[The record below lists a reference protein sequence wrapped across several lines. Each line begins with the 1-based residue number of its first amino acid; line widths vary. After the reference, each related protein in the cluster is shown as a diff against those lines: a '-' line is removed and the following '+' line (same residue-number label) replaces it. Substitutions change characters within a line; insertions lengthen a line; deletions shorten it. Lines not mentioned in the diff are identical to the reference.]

1 MKKHEN
7 YNLEFKEQISK
18 TFLKTICA
26 YSNYNDG
33 VILFG
38 VNDEGEYVGLSNIDE
53 DYLKIENMINDSIS
67 PRPSFKMSIE
77 EFQDKKII
85 KLLVSK
91 GKHPPYYYQNK
102 TYKRSGSST
111 LEVDRIE
118 LKRLILEGFNLGYEE
133 IESSKKNLDFSVLES
148 KLVEKLN
155 ITKLGPD
162 ILKTLNLMDSKGNYN
177 FAAELLANQNEILF
191 SGIDIARFG
200 SSINQILHRE
210 TIKEVSLLT
219 QYDKAVESFKR
230 YYQLEEIIG
239 LNRVKKELIPEKA
252 FREAIANAIV
262 HRVWDVN
269 AYIQVS
275 MFEDK
280 IIISSPGGLPIG
292 LAEDDY
298 LYRNISLLRNP
309 IISEVFYKLNYIEKF
324 GTGVMRI
331 NEEYSDSIVKPSY
344 KITENFITV
353 TLPTVEIKPESLS
366 SDEKI
371 VFDLFVKDPCLSR
384 LEIEN
389 KSGFNKSKAIRTLNS
404 LIDKSVIEKIGNGPS
419 TEYRIKGQ

>member
-162 ILKTLNLMDSKGNYN
+162 ILK
-177 FAAELLANQNEILF
+177 
-191 SGIDIARFG
+191 
-200 SSINQILHRE
+200 H
-210 TIKEVSLLT
+210 
-219 QYDKAVESFKR
+219 
-230 YYQLEEIIG
+230 
-239 LNRVKKELIPEKA
+239 
-252 FREAIANAIV
+252 
-262 HRVWDVN
+262 
-269 AYIQVS
+269 
-275 MFEDK
+275 
-280 IIISSPGGLPIG
+280 
-292 LAEDDY
+292 
-298 LYRNISLLRNP
+298 
-309 IISEVFYKLNYIEKF
+309 
-324 GTGVMRI
+324 
-331 NEEYSDSIVKPSY
+331 
-344 KITENFITV
+344 
-353 TLPTVEIKPESLS
+353 
-366 SDEKI
+366 
-371 VFDLFVKDPCLSR
+371 
-384 LEIEN
+384 
-389 KSGFNKSKAIRTLNS
+389 
-404 LIDKSVIEKIGNGPS
+404 
-419 TEYRIKGQ
+419 